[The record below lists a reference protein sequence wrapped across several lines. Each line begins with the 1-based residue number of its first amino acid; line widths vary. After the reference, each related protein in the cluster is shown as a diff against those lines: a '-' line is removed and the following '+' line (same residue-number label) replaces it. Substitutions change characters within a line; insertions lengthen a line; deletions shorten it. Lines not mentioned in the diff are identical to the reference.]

1 LSRRT
6 IEHSP
11 TIAMSATEELDK
23 KLLIEEAKV
32 ACMTGLLICLA
43 REQRLIYIIGDL
55 FEIDHTLAG
64 EIFNISPANFRQKL
78 TRARKDLYQWMNTRC
93 GLVNQANTQPLE
105 LFVFVDDTQPATDT
119 AKVRI
124 AHVAPCAQ
132 ALHADDRA
140 LMNYLLRR

>member
-1 LSRRT
+1 
-6 IEHSP
+6 
-11 TIAMSATEELDK
+11 MSATEELDK

-78 TRARKDLYQWMNTRC
+78 TRARKDLYQWMNNRC
-93 GLVNQANTQPLE
+93 GLVNQANPSRSNCSSLSMTPSPPPTRPRCVLPM
-105 LFVFVDDTQPATDT
+105 LPPVLKLYMPMI
-119 AKVRI
+119 VR
-124 AHVAPCAQ
+124 
-132 ALHADDRA
+132 
-140 LMNYLLRR
+140 